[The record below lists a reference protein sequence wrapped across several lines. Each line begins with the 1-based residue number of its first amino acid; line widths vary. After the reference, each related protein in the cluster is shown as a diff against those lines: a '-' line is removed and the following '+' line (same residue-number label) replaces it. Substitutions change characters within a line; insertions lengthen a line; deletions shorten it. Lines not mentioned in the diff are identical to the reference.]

1 METIRVILADLHPLS
16 RLGLTTLMNRMRYR
30 FQIREAGSPEKLG
43 SPAIRDEGCLFVVS
57 SSFLSVCPNS
67 ILADLKSKIK
77 PAALLLIRDQEY
89 PADSGLTVAE
99 TIQMTDSDRT
109 ILRKLERVISLVR
122 KQHADDTLNEELSDR
137 EKDILRLV
145 ALGMTNREI
154 GEKLFISAHTVI
166 THRKNI
172 TAKLGIKTIAGLTMY
187 ALINQLII
195 PEEIRFDHD

>member
-16 RLGLTTLMNRMRYR
+16 RLGMISLMNRMRYR
-30 FQIREAGSPEKLG
+30 FQIREAASPEKLG
-43 SPAIRDEGCLFVVS
+43 SMGPRDDGCLFVVS
-57 SSFLSVCPNS
+57 SSFLNLCPPGL
-67 ILADLKSKIK
+67 LAGLKSTSK
-77 PAALLLIRDQEY
+77 PAAFLLIGDQEM
-89 PADSGLTVAE
+89 PSDARLSFNE
-99 TIQMTDSDRT
+99 TIQMTDSDRI
-109 ILRKLERVISLVR
+109 ILRKLERLIGLLNR
-122 KQHADDTLNEELSDR
+122 QAPNDTLNEELSDR
-137 EKDILRLV
+137 EKDVLRLV

-195 PEEIRFDHD
+195 AEEIRFDHD